1 MARLG
6 SGELDAGEIPKDGPA
21 SQRKPFAPVMAS
33 NVVSLLANR
42 MKLLEIAREMLH
54 RDGPGA
60 SLIAHDR
67 ARHEAR
73 LGDPQSAATWRIIAD
88 AINHEAGKVRKPSAV
103 AARRSRGKA
112 APPPPS
118 QADSTRRQGAVRL
131 IDRFDPLSGSRRATW
146 YLFNTLEGIG

>member
-1 MARLG
+1 MTNRIRLWLA
-6 SGELDAGEIPKDGPA
+6 SVRASLDAGEIPKDGPA

-73 LGDPQSAATWRIIAD
+73 LGDPKSAATWRIIAA
-88 AINHEAGKVRKPSAV
+88 AIDHEAGK
-103 AARRSRGKA
+103 
-112 APPPPS
+112 
-118 QADSTRRQGAVRL
+118 
-131 IDRFDPLSGSRRATW
+131 
-146 YLFNTLEGIG
+146 

>member
-1 MARLG
+1 MTGLGIPRSLRRSVLAGTCAASVWATCRPTLPLLNGRRGMAASDWRSAPLCGRRHSDCLRPVSDDQPHPAMARLG
-6 SGELDAGEIPKDGPA
+6 SGELDAGEVPKDGPA

-73 LGDPQSAATWRIIAD
+73 LGDPQSAA
-88 AINHEAGKVRKPSAV
+88 
-103 AARRSRGKA
+103 
-112 APPPPS
+112 
-118 QADSTRRQGAVRL
+118 
-131 IDRFDPLSGSRRATW
+131 
-146 YLFNTLEGIG
+146 